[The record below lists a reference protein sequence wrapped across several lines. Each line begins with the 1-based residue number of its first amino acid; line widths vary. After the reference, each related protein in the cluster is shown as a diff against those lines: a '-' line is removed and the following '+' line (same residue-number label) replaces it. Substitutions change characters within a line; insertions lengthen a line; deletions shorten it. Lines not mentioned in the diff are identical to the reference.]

1 MRDGNMDNFFFS
13 SQLCL
18 FLPCDACVPKLN
30 IRNQIVD
37 RQVEGFVVNN
47 RTGCTA
53 SNFVLS
59 YTASAKGGAA
69 TFNRGPC
76 RLLYVT
82 AKLKIPITP
91 PINVPI
97 IGQNLL
103 PSLTNPWKEEQCRTY
118 VETDFNADVSRS
130 LFVKRNDTTNEC
142 IITTDP

>member
-1 MRDGNMDNFFFS
+1 MAIWIIILFFS
-13 SQLCL
+13 TLSLP
-18 FLPCDACVPKLN
+18 PCDACVPKLT
-30 IRNQIVD
+30 IRNQIAD

-53 SNFVLS
+53 NNFVLS

-82 AKLKIPITP
+82 AKLRIPITP
-91 PINVPI
+91 PINVPV

-130 LFVKRNDTTNEC
+130 LFVKRNDTSNEC
-142 IITTDP
+142 FITTDP